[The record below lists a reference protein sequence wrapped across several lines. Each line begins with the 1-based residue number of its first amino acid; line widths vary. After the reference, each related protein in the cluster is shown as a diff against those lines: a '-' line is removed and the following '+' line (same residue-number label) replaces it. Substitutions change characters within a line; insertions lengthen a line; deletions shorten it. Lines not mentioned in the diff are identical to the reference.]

1 MSLPPILKKNDGLEE
16 LGTLKERMRSKP
28 SLKLN
33 DADNKFSKVGGMNE
47 INLNNQNQ
55 WYNNDLNI
63 NNIQVNPYIQK
74 L

>member
-47 INLNNQNQ
+47 INLN
-55 WYNNDLNI
+55 
-63 NNIQVNPYIQK
+63 K
-74 L
+74 